1 MSVMK
6 PTKNDHQ
13 KLIVINPTR
22 LSKPLLDSYFNKCR
36 RPPKLDNIISKYTI
50 SYDDNKSVYFLH
62 LVITKKL
69 IRMNPIGLSVPWNY
83 SYLNNYILPKN
94 LEHQNLIYFY
104 FKNCMR
110 RPKLD
115 INIPK

>member
-1 MSVMK
+1 MSDDDKSMDV
-6 PTKNDHQ
+6 Q
-13 KLIVINPTR
+13 LI
-22 LSKPLLDSYFNKCR
+22 FNQR
-36 RPPKLDNIISKYTI
+36 VFTSN
-50 SYDDNKSVYFLH
+50 
-62 LVITKKL
+62 KL
-69 IRMNPIGLSVPWNY
+69 IRMNPIGLNVPWNY